1 MGHSV
6 KFFWL
11 DANDSVHTMTLAR
24 YEGIFRH
31 RVAAPEFAGQVLR
44 LITAIVDMEEQR
56 VTQIMG
62 VSGSLISFD
71 VTGLPDEGTAKE
83 ALIAT
88 LPAPGYESQ
97 AAAIRY
103 RYEYQFEVTD
113 AQRVAIKRYLQ
124 RRR

>member
-44 LITAIVDMEEQR
+44 LITAIVDIEERR

-62 VSGSLISFD
+62 VSGSLISL
-71 VTGLPDEGTAKE
+71 T
-83 ALIAT
+83 
-88 LPAPGYESQ
+88 
-97 AAAIRY
+97 
-103 RYEYQFEVTD
+103 
-113 AQRVAIKRYLQ
+113 
-124 RRR
+124 

>member
-11 DANDSVHTMTLAR
+11 DANDSVHAMTLAR

-44 LITAIVDMEEQR
+44 LVTAIVDMEERR

-97 AAAIRY
+97 AAVIRY